1 MTSKIEQYRVILAK
15 YESIYGEVDTTKK
28 PIIFSITGTY
38 RNKLYEQRVVGY
50 YAATVVF
57 LIITWF
63 ASFYLA
69 NPLITVFVA
78 GLLYLVVVGLFFDP
92 EQVFDGEII
101 DVDGKKIGVLAQSQ
115 ETEGKMESRNFVQT
129 NDRRKLIEQ
138 LNKANIVFNSDEVVT
153 WSIGSTTGQCIDGLN
168 LAPYTEVDMGIESQD
183 DATIRA
189 FLEAH
194 DEKLSYNGVLVIM
207 NSAGYGVDEKAG
219 IVYNDNKVEYETI
232 RKNIV
237 ERTVG
242 GTGNNEAAMK
252 FIAKMVELH
261 EQGKYDYVLAI
272 VPRGNKSMPQ
282 GGSHSKQRVLEHL
295 LNARNVAL
303 IEVSGKQTK
312 KFEYAGDFTEDDRE
326 GICKNI
332 KEQKITDANG
342 KSHGSGVVFVRV
354 NEWYDR
360 V

>member
-1 MTSKIEQYRVILAK
+1 MTSKIEQYSAILKK
-15 YESIYGEVDTTKK
+15 YEATYGELDTKK
-28 PIIFSITGTY
+28 PVVFSITGTY
-38 RNKLYEQRVVGY
+38 RNKLYQQRTWGY
-50 YAATVVF
+50 YAAIVIL

-69 NPLITVFVA
+69 KPLIAVFVA
-78 GLLYLVVVGLFFDP
+78 GLQYSLVISSFFDP

-115 ETEGKMESRNFVQT
+115 EMERKMESRNYVQT
-129 NDRRKLIEQ
+129 NDKRNLIDQLRKADID
-138 LNKANIVFNSDEVVT
+138 FNPKYAVT
-153 WSIGSTTGQCIDGLN
+153 WSIGSTTGQCNDGIDV
-168 LAPYTEVDMGIESQD
+168 APYTEVDMGIETQD
-183 DATIRA
+183 DTKIRD

-194 DEKLSYNGVLVIM
+194 DEKLTYNGVLVIM
-207 NSAGYGVDEKAG
+207 NSAGYGIREDAG
-219 IVYNDNKVEYETI
+219 IVYNDNKVEYEDI
-232 RKNIV
+232 RRNIV

-252 FIAKMVELH
+252 FIAKMVDFH
-261 EQGKYDYVLAI
+261 EQGKYEYNLAI

-295 LNARNVAL
+295 LNARNVVL
-303 IEVSGKQTK
+303 IEVSDKHTK

-332 KEQKITDANG
+332 KETKIMDANG